1 MVHHWPSLP
10 SPSGPYEANRISYYL
25 VIFRVWLY
33 IPHRLGGIKLE
44 FLSKVLWLGL
54 AGGAGTIARFLLSDV
69 VQQLG
74 DREFPWGVFVVNIVG
89 SFLFGVIWAI
99 SGDRIELSAQA
110 RMLILVGFIGGFTTF
125 SSFAFDNAQML
136 SNSKW
141 FMVAAN
147 VVAQNVLGIAAVY
160 AGVMLG
166 RLINSASGGV
176 A

>member
-1 MVHHWPSLP
+1 MSHRQDIV
-10 SPSGPYEANRISYYL
+10 YL
-25 VIFRVWLY
+25 VIRREQLY
-33 IPHRLGGIKLE
+33 VPHKFGGIKLE
-44 FLSKVLWLGL
+44 LLSKVLWLGL

-69 VQQLG
+69 VQQVSG
-74 DREFPWGVFVVNIVG
+74 REFPWGIFVVNVVG
-89 SFLFGVIWAI
+89 SFLFGVVWAI
-99 SGDRIELSAQA
+99 SGDRVELSAQA

-141 FMVAAN
+141 FMTAAN
-147 VVAQNVLGIAAVY
+147 VAAQNVLGIAAVF